1 MAVRFNPITGN
12 LDLIDKTAAS
22 GTSGEIQYNNGGK
35 LSGTT
40 GLSYNSTSSTV
51 SISLNSAVFNL
62 NTLLKGLAEAESIR
76 VQGSYSIGVPG
87 TVPFGVGPVTS
98 TGMELAPIGPEHYNV
113 IDIRS
118 GSFC

>member
-1 MAVRFNPITGN
+1 MAVKFNPFTGN

-40 GLSYNSTSSTV
+40 GLGYDSTSSTV
-51 SISLNSAVFNL
+51 SISLNGAVFNL
-62 NTLLKGLAEAESIR
+62 NTLLKGLAESEFIR

-87 TVPFGVGPVTS
+87 TFGVGPVTS

>member
-1 MAVRFNPITGN
+1 MYPVIYSKSLRT
-12 LDLIDKTAAS
+12 LR
-22 GTSGEIQYNNGGK
+22 GGK

-40 GLSYNSTSSTV
+40 GLSYDSTSSTV
-51 SISLNSAVFNL
+51 SISLNGAVFNL

-98 TGMELAPIGPEHYNV
+98 T
-113 IDIRS
+113 IRS